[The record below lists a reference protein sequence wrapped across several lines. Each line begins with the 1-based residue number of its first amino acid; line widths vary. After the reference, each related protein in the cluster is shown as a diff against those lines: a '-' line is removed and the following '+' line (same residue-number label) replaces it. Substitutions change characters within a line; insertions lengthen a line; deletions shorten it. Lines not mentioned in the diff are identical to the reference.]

1 MKSRSI
7 AFAAVL
13 CAFVFTS
20 NGAFARDGIYFGGGL
35 HSTSIG
41 GDFDGQTFF
50 TSDFEAVVV
59 PEIETGQGFA
69 IFGGAHLNPV
79 LSIEMD
85 YLSSSHDASFAGVP
99 LDVSYSEFSIYA
111 NLHFDVSEQ
120 LKPMALLGYGTSWI
134 EVEDGAVD
142 VNGNLGDAT
151 YTGSGFNLGI
161 GAEYFVQS
169 NVALGVRLIKRFAS
183 YDEVEGEIVEGSL
196 SQELD
201 GDTTTLMFTLAY
213 HAVP

>member
-1 MKSRSI
+1 MKSRLI

-13 CAFVFTS
+13 CALVFTS
-20 NGAFARDGIYFGGGL
+20 NGASARDGFYFGGGL

-50 TSDFEAVVV
+50 RSAFEDVLV
-59 PEIETGQGFA
+59 PDIETGEGFA
-69 IFGGAHLNPV
+69 IFGGVQLSPV
-79 LSIEMD
+79 VSIEVD
-85 YLSSSHDASFAGVP
+85 YLSSNHDASFAGVP

-111 NLHFDVSEQ
+111 NVHFDASEQ
-120 LKPMALLGYGTSWI
+120 LKPLVLLGYGTSWI

-142 VNGNLGDAT
+142 LNGNFGDAT
-151 YTGSGFNLGI
+151 YTGSGFNMGI

-169 NVALGVRLIKRFAS
+169 NVALGIRLIKRFAS
-183 YDEVEGEIVEGSL
+183 YDEVEGEIVEGPL

-201 GDTTTLMFTLAY
+201 GDTTTLMFTMSYQAT
-213 HAVP
+213 P